1 MRRCETV
8 HAALFVALTTLLIG
22 TGQASAQQLEPRAY
36 SPSPV
41 GTNFAGMG
49 YLYSSGGAVTDPS
62 VPITNIHAR
71 VNTAAPFYG
80 RTFGLLGRQASVT
93 LTTPYA
99 WARVS
104 GDVQEVNR
112 TVDRVGFADPQIR
125 LSVNLIGNPALTPEE
140 FRRHIQ
146 VTTLGTSLTVVA
158 PYGEYDSSKLI
169 NLGTN
174 RWAFK
179 PELGLSHPH
188 GNWGFEFYAGVWLF
202 TDNNDFFGGQLRKQ
216 DPLASLQTHVVY
228 TIRPRLWAAFD
239 FTYYSGGST
248 TVDGRTQDDRQNN
261 SRGGVTVSVPLAVS
275 QSVKLTWARGVSTRV
290 GSNFDTMGVVWQLLW
305 F

>member
-1 MRRCETV
+1 MTRCEIARVVWGAILTSLLV
-8 HAALFVALTTLLIG
+8 GSGTAA
-22 TGQASAQQLEPRAY
+22 AQQLEPRAY

-41 GTNFAGMG
+41 GANFAGIG
-49 YLYSSGGAVTDPS
+49 YLYSTGGAVTDPS

-71 VNTAAPFYG
+71 VYNAVPYYG
-80 RTFGLLGRQASVT
+80 RTFGLFGRQASVT

-99 WARVS
+99 WATVS

-112 TVDRVGFADPQIR
+112 TVDRTGWADPQIR
-125 LSVNLIGNPALTPEE
+125 FSVNLIGNPALTPEE
-140 FRRHIQ
+140 FRRHTQ
-146 VTTLGTSLTVVA
+146 VTTLGTSLIVVA

-228 TIRPRLWAAFD
+228 TIRPRLWAALD

-248 TVDGRTQDDRQNN
+248 TVDGLAQDDRQNN
-261 SRGGVTVSVPLAVS
+261 SRGGITLSVPLADS

>member
-1 MRRCETV
+1 MKKCAIAHTV
-8 HAALFVALTTLLIG
+8 WLVVLTGLLVVAEP
-22 TGQASAQQLEPRAY
+22 ASAQQLEPRAY

-41 GTNFAGMG
+41 GTNFVGMG

-71 VNTAAPFYG
+71 VNNAVPYYG
-80 RTFGLLGRQASVT
+80 RTFGLFGRQASVT

-112 TVDRVGFADPQIR
+112 TVDRTGFADPQIR
-125 LSVNLIGNPALTPEE
+125 FSVNLIGNPALTPQE
-140 FRRHIQ
+140 FQRHKQ
-146 VTTLGTSLTVVA
+146 VTTLGTSVIVVA

-202 TDNNDFFGGQLRKQ
+202 TDNNDFFGGQVRQQ

-248 TVDGRTQDDRQNN
+248 TVDGGAQDDRQNN
-261 SRGGVTVSVPLAVS
+261 SRGGITLSLPLAVG